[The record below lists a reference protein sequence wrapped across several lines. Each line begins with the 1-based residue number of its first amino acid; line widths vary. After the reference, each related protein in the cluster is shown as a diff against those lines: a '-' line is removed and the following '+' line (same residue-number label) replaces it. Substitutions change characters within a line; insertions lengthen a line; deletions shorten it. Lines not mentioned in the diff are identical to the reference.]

1 MSTTTS
7 RAWLTRLPVGR
18 RALASLCGGAL
29 LVLAVALFALLE
41 GDVPDAAG
49 DLVAAIHPF
58 LRKFG
63 HLAPFGLLYIEES
76 GVPMPLPGDVFV
88 MYVGR
93 FLPHD
98 MVAWTGAWAAM
109 VVVVVLGAS
118 NLFWMS
124 RRLGRDL
131 PDHRLGRLLHVT
143 RPRIARAQGWFDR
156 WGPAALIFGRHIPG
170 FRVPLT
176 VAAGVVGVRFRT
188 FVISVAISTGIW
200 VGAFL
205 FIGVKFGGR
214 LEQMIRL
221 HRETYL
227 ILPALLALL
236 FVFYAVRRGTNVA
249 RRLRSG
255 AISR

>member
-1 MSTTTS
+1 MATSTP
-7 RAWLTRLPVGR
+7 RALLTRLPIGR
-18 RALASLCGGAL
+18 RTLASICGAL
-29 LVLAVALFALLE
+29 LLGLGVVVFALLE

-49 DLVAAIHPF
+49 DLVAAIHPV
-58 LRKFG
+58 LMQFG

-93 FLPHD
+93 FLSRNPLAW
-98 MVAWTGAWAAM
+98 VAAWAAM
-109 VVVVVLGAS
+109 VLVVTLGAS
-118 NLFWMS
+118 NLFWIS
-124 RRLGRDL
+124 RRLGRGL

-143 RPRIARAQGWFDR
+143 KPRIARAQGWFER

-176 VAAGVVGVRFRT
+176 VAAGVVGVTFRS
-188 FVISVAISTGIW
+188 FVLSVAISSAIW

-205 FIGVKFGGR
+205 FIGVTFGGR
-214 LEQMIRL
+214 LEQLIRL

-227 ILPALLALL
+227 ILPVVIALV
-236 FVFYAVRRGTNVA
+236 FVVYGVRRITGGHQRVQVE
-249 RRLRSG
+249 RS
-255 AISR
+255 

>member
-1 MSTTTS
+1 MATSTP
-7 RAWLTRLPVGR
+7 RAWLTRLPMGR
-18 RALASLCGGAL
+18 RAVASLCGGAL
-29 LVLAVALFALLE
+29 LVLVVVVFALLE

-49 DLVAAIHPF
+49 DLVATIHPF

-93 FLPHD
+93 FLPHNL
-98 MVAWTGAWAAM
+98 VAWAAAWAAM
-109 VVVVVLGAS
+109 VLVVVLGAS

-131 PDHRLGRLLHVT
+131 PDHRLGRFLHVT
-143 RPRIARAQGWFDR
+143 RPRIARAQGWFER

-176 VAAGVVGVRFRT
+176 VAAGVVGVSFRT
-188 FVISVAISTGIW
+188 FALSVAVSAGIW

-205 FIGVKFGGR
+205 FIGVSFGGR
-214 LEQMIRL
+214 LEQLLRL

-227 ILPALLALL
+227 VLPALVALV
-236 FVFYAVRRGTNVA
+236 FVVYGVRRITNGH
-249 RRLRSG
+249 RRVQVEG
-255 AISR
+255 G

>member
-1 MSTTTS
+1 MATSTP
-7 RAWLTRLPVGR
+7 RAWLTRLPMGR
-18 RALASLCGGAL
+18 RAAASLCGGAL
-29 LVLAVALFALLE
+29 LVLVVVVFALLE

-49 DLVAAIHPF
+49 DLVASIHPF

-93 FLPHD
+93 FLPHNL
-98 MVAWTGAWAAM
+98 VAWAAAWAAM
-109 VVVVVLGAS
+109 VLVVVLGAS

-131 PDHRLGRLLHVT
+131 PDHRLGRFLHVT
-143 RPRIARAQGWFDR
+143 RPRIARAQGWFER

-176 VAAGVVGVRFRT
+176 VAAGAVGVSFRT
-188 FVISVAISTGIW
+188 FALSVAISTGIW

-205 FIGVKFGGR
+205 FIGVSFGGR
-214 LEQMIRL
+214 LEQLLRL

-227 ILPALLALL
+227 VLPALVALL
-236 FVFYAVRRGTNVA
+236 FVVYGVRRITNGQ
-249 RRLRSG
+249 RRVQVEG
-255 AISR
+255 G

>member
-1 MSTTTS
+1 MGTSTS
-7 RAWLTRLPVGR
+7 RTWLTRLPTGR
-18 RALASLCGGAL
+18 RAVASLCGGAL
-29 LVLAVALFALLE
+29 VVLGVVLFAVLE

-49 DLVAAIHPF
+49 DLVATIHPI

-63 HLAPFGLLYIEES
+63 HLAPFGVLYIEES

-93 FLPHD
+93 FLPRNLA
-98 MVAWTGAWAAM
+98 AWTAAWAAM
-109 VVVVVLGAS
+109 VLVVVVGAS
-118 NLFWMS
+118 NLFWIS

-131 PDHRLGRLLHVT
+131 PDHRLGRFLHVT
-143 RPRIARAQGWFDR
+143 KPRIARAQGWFDR

-176 VAAGVVGVRFRT
+176 VAAGVAGVTYRT
-188 FVISVAISTGIW
+188 FALSVAISSAIW

-205 FIGVKFGGR
+205 FIGVSFGGR
-214 LEQMIRL
+214 LEQLIRL

-227 ILPALLALL
+227 ILPALFALVL
-236 FVFYAVRRGTNVA
+236 VVYVA
-249 RRLRSG
+249 RRITKGQRRVQLEG
-255 AISR
+255 G